1 MFEIPTRRFLVLG
14 VEGLCLVS
22 SGLGSMCWYSC
33 LCFMFGVHVLV
44 GLLVHALV
52 SSHALA
58 CSARTCI
65 ITRTCMQRTH
75 ALACSALACSASHL
89 HAAHALACS
98 TYACNSTCTRT
109 YACHRL
115 QHTRT
120 QHTHTHIC
128 DVPYICS
135 RVSSRV
141 SRFVFCVSDALCFDA
156 VRGP

>member
-1 MFEIPTRRFLVLG
+1 MFEIPTRRFIVLG

-33 LCFMFGVHVLV
+33 ICFHVWGPCAGVI
-44 GLLVHALV
+44 LLVYVKV

-65 ITRTCMQRTH
+65 IARTCMQRTQ

-98 TYACNSTCTRT
+98 TYVCNSTCTRT

-128 DVPYICS
+128 DVPSQFVLECFLE
-135 RVSSRV
+135 
-141 SRFVFCVSDALCFDA
+141 SRFVLCVSDAL
-156 VRGP
+156 